1 METVRLDRDIFQTT
15 APTGVIVL
23 SERVPSVRS
32 AAVGIWVRS
41 ASVHEPRPK
50 MGVSHLLEHMVFKGT
65 ERRSAQEIALA
76 LESRGGSLDAYTSRD
91 TTSFQ
96 ARVLDTDLPRA
107 LDVLTDL
114 VRHPVLRNND
124 LELERNV
131 VLEEINTVED
141 TPDDRVFD
149 LCYQTLWPEH
159 PYGYTILG
167 TRDSVSAL
175 STGDLKQLHQ
185 RAYFPANCVIAAAG
199 NLTHEHLLDE
209 LGKQGWLD
217 AAPGSAVSGSAV
229 SGSAISGNAVSGNAV
244 SRNASPG
251 NASSPTNASSPPP
264 VPPAVRGT
272 EARHMKDTAQTHI
285 VFATDT
291 IRYAD
296 ARKYALLVLGNVFGG
311 GMSSRL
317 FQRIREELGLAY
329 AIYAFTSFYREMGV
343 AGVYVGTQPKTASQA
358 AAAIRE
364 EYAKLAREGLV
375 GDALAEAKQQT
386 QGQLMLSLES
396 PSARM
401 YRLASFPVYGEKY
414 RGLDEVIAA
423 VAGLTEDA
431 IGGVAAEFFA
441 PERQTVVWLGP
452 DRG

>member
-41 ASVHEPRPK
+41 ASAHEPRPK

-65 ERRSAQEIALA
+65 ERRTAQEIALA
-76 LESRGGSLDAYTSRD
+76 LEARGGSLDAYTSRD
-91 TTSFQ
+91 TTAFH
-96 ARVLDTDLPRA
+96 ARVLDADLPRA

-114 VRHPVLRNND
+114 VRNPVLRTGD
-124 LELERNV
+124 LELERKV

-141 TPDDRVFD
+141 TPDDQVFD
-149 LCYQTLWPEH
+149 LSYQTLWPEH

-167 TRDSVSAL
+167 TRDTVSAL
-175 STGDLKQLHQ
+175 SAGDLKQLHG
-185 RAYFPANCVIAAAG
+185 RAYFPANCVIAGAG
-199 NLTHEHLLDE
+199 NLTHDRLLEE
-209 LGKQGWLD
+209 LAKLGWFNATPGD
-217 AAPGSAVSGSAV
+217 AQPATPLSATV
-229 SGSAISGNAVSGNAV
+229 
-244 SRNASPG
+244 
-251 NASSPTNASSPPP
+251 T
-264 VPPAVRGT
+264 PAVRGT
-272 EARHMKDTAQTHI
+272 EARHPKDTAQTHI

-291 IRYAD
+291 IAYAD
-296 ARKYALLVLGNVFGG
+296 PRKYALLVLANVFGG

-329 AIYAFTSFYREMGV
+329 AIYAFTSFYRQMGV
-343 AGVYVGTQPKTASQA
+343 TGVYVGTQPQTALQA

-364 EYAKLAREGLV
+364 EYAKLAREGLR

-401 YRLASFPVYGEKY
+401 YRLAGFSVYGEPY
-414 RGLDEVIAA
+414 QSLDQVLAT

-431 IGGVAAEFFA
+431 VAAVAAEFFD
-441 PERQTVVWLGP
+441 PDRQTVVWLGP
-452 DRG
+452 HKD